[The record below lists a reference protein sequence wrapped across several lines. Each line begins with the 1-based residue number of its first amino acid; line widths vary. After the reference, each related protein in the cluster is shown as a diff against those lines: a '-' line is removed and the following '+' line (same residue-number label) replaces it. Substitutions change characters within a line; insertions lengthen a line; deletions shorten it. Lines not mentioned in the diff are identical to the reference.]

1 MLSQKLEGKKITL
14 LPIAPEHRELLR
26 KSATDDRV
34 WKLSTYIS
42 KYSPDLFNT
51 WFTMTFNNS
60 LSGSEVCFSIAHASE
75 LIGSSRYYLI
85 NEVKK
90 EISIGFTW
98 IHPDH
103 WDSSVNPEM
112 KYLMLKNAFDHG
124 FEKVYFHIDHLN
136 LHSQAAVKKLG
147 GILTEKNKWSRMRL
161 DGSMRETMEFVITK
175 EKWPEVIGP
184 LQKRIL

>member
-1 MLSQKLEGKKITL
+1 LKAKKSL
-14 LPIAPEHRELLR
+14 FFQSRPEHRELLR

-112 KYLMLKNAFDHG
+112 KYLMLKMLSTMVLKKSTFTLIISISTRKLPSKNSGG
-124 FEKVYFHIDHLN
+124 F
-136 LHSQAAVKKLG
+136 
-147 GILTEKNKWSRMRL
+147 
-161 DGSMRETMEFVITK
+161 
-175 EKWPEVIGP
+175 
-184 LQKRIL
+184 